1 MPWAWAYPVS
11 SGIAISVAPARPNAA
26 ESHVP
31 SVVTPSFASSDISV
45 EVATCAGATQRG
57 KVSHDRWRR
66 AGNGTAGNA
75 QSVGGRQLTA
85 IDTVHHGDSVRTH
98 SQPAS
103 PSARPHQQRHAAW
116 HGIAR
121 TCFGCSPKPKKIV
134 PPTSTAAPPP
144 RVKWGESL
152 DSVVQVPDGAS

>member
-103 PSARPHQQRHAAW
+103 PSARPYQQRHACVAW
-116 HGIAR
+116 HR
-121 TCFGCSPKPKKIV
+121 TYLLRLQPEAEENCAAHLHRGA
-134 PPTSTAAPPP
+134 STAAEVG
-144 RVKWGESL
+144 RV
-152 DSVVQVPDGAS
+152 A